1 MKSQVSLAVLVATE
15 PGFYISK
22 YIDRKTVERFQQ
34 VVHSLEK

>member
-15 PGFYISK
+15 RGFYISK
-22 YIDRKTVERFQQ
+22 HIDRKTVERFQQ